1 MRLSSRLT
9 AAATAILLAVTPAAC
24 SHTQPSRAPKA
35 ASIHYRPGASVPGV
49 PKPTKPAPKPTKS
62 APKPAAAEPM
72 LPNEPASATSLP
84 RRAQVAIAWART
96 YYGFIASDPYG
107 TREHALQQLSTP
119 ACYQQAVPMLV
130 SRRMWRLTD
139 TVRIAIVRNQQ
150 VQIRGDTVYLV
161 VHTETYVYGRSEDR
175 TMHEHTLELTM
186 VPANTPMHWL
196 VSSFQII
203 GPTVPGSPPSVQ

>member
-9 AAATAILLAVTPAAC
+9 AAATATLLAVTLAAC

-35 ASIHYRPGASVPGV
+35 AGIHYRSGASVLAA
-49 PKPTKPAPKPTKS
+49 PKPTKPAPKPIKPTPKPT
-62 APKPAAAEPM
+62 APKPT
-72 LPNEPASATSLP
+72 LSNEPASATSLP
-84 RRAQVAIAWART
+84 KRAQVAIAWART
-96 YYGFIASDPYG
+96 YYGFMASNPYG

-119 ACYQQAVPMLV
+119 ACYQQAVPTLV

-139 TVRIAIVRNQQ
+139 TVRIAIVHNKQ
-150 VQIRGDTVYLV
+150 VQVRGDTVYLL

-196 VSSFQII
+196 VSSFRII
-203 GPTVPGSPPSVQ
+203 GPTDN

>member
-9 AAATAILLAVTPAAC
+9 AAATATLLAVTLAAC

-35 ASIHYRPGASVPGV
+35 ASIHYRPGASVPAA
-49 PKPTKPAPKPTKS
+49 PKPTKPTPKSTKPTPKPATPAPKPT
-62 APKPAAAEPM
+62 AAKPM

-84 RRAQVAIAWART
+84 KRAQVAIAWART
-96 YYGFIASDPYG
+96 YYGFIASNPYG

-119 ACYQQAVPMLV
+119 ACYQQAVPTLA

-139 TVRIAIVRNQQ
+139 TVRIATVRNKQ
-150 VQIRGDTVYLV
+150 VQIRGDTVYLL

-186 VPANTPMHWL
+186 VPANTPVHWL
-196 VSSFQII
+196 VSSFRVI
-203 GPTVPGSPPSVQ
+203 GPTDN